1 VREVSKVVSV
11 VGAKKD
17 EVWKS
22 ENCEGGKDVVQ
33 CYHHAGARG
42 TVVVPDVGVVGICSY
57 RRRSCFDDA

>member
-22 ENCEGGKDVVQ
+22 EIAKVGKM
-33 CYHHAGARG
+33 
-42 TVVVPDVGVVGICSY
+42 
-57 RRRSCFDDA
+57 